1 MAKALSL
8 LQTDDNHLA
17 TSTCRECFPFLH
29 QQTWNLSKILH
40 DQIFSANNLTFC
52 CENVVYTLWAKKW
65 KFCVACWLRSL
76 FRPVLHSII
85 LNLIIFL
92 CKWRDIRKFSCCI
105 FWKRSKVFRIH
116 FFWKWWETRKEAIS
130 QIYIIAES
138 TNPWSFC
145 QTSAINKDLSTFTFR
160 MINKGAFFPQ
170 TIA

>member
-1 MAKALSL
+1 M
-8 LQTDDNHLA
+8 QG
-17 TSTCRECFPFLH
+17 
-29 QQTWNLSKILH
+29 
-40 DQIFSANNLTFC
+40 IFSIYTPADLKFVKNFTRPDFLCKQFDFLLRKC
-52 CENVVYTLWAKKW
+52 CLYFVSQKKW
-65 KFCVACWLRSL
+65 KFCVTCWLRSL